1 MNVLKRYI
9 IQGALNQTDD
19 LFEKSQVE
27 LTYSLT
33 LGFLFLYTLMLI
45 HFHSIDTSFALDV
58 VNYTSWAGMFL
69 TFAILKW
76 SKSRFWGAFTFW
88 FIGLCVS
95 TCMVFLSKG
104 EAMIQFGVWHSFSIV
119 LGFLFL
125 GRFLGYLNAI
135 YYITVTLLMTVNNI
149 KGTHWFDIGL
159 DRGNLASN
167 DPISIA
173 IPMVATA
180 YMLGHFLRT
189 RNKAQE
195 LLTTQKK
202 REASQRL
209 QLETKN
215 REITD
220 SIHYANQIQGAILP
234 KDQFMQQLLPKSFVL
249 FLPKDIVSGDFYY
262 VIQQGDYTIFATVDC
277 TGHGVP
283 GAMMSMLGYNG
294 LNAAV
299 KEHGNTDPGTILNE
313 LDAFIQNAL
322 GASDSR
328 DGMDITICAYN
339 PKQHLVKYAGA
350 NNGVLQITN
359 DEIQYHA
366 AQKQPI
372 GKHEGKQPFVTKEI
386 PVLKG
391 DMIYLFSDGYADQFG
406 GPKGKKFKIKAFKSL
421 LHSIYQMPVMNQKE
435 ALKEALYTWMGNQE
449 QVDDVCVMGV
459 RIN

>member
-1 MNVLKRYI
+1 MKRLKRYI
-9 IQGALNQTDD
+9 IQGALDQTDD
-19 LFEKSQVE
+19 LFERSQIE

-45 HFHSIDTSFALDV
+45 HFNNLDTSFEFDL
-58 VNYTSWAGMFL
+58 VNYLSWMGMPTVL
-69 TFAILKW
+69 VVLKFT
-76 SKSRFWGAFTFW
+76 KSHFWGGFTFW
-88 FIGLCVS
+88 IIGLGIS
-95 TCMVFLSKG
+95 TAMVFLSKG
-104 EAMIQFGVWHSFSIV
+104 EAMIQFGAWHSFSIV
-119 LGFLFL
+119 LCFLLL
-125 GRFLGYLNAI
+125 GRGWGYLNAM
-135 YYITVTLLMTVNNI
+135 YYIGITILMLINKM
-149 KGTHWFDIGL
+149 KGWNMFDVGL
-159 DRGNLASN
+159 YRGGLKDT
-167 DPISIA
+167 DPIAVA
-173 IPMVATA
+173 IPMMAIT

-189 RNKAQE
+189 RNKAQN
-195 LLTTQKK
+195 LLTIQKQ

-220 SIHYANQIQGAILP
+220 SIHYANQIQDAILP
-234 KDQFMQQLLPKSFVL
+234 ADPYMHQLLPKSFVL

-299 KEHGNTDPGTILNE
+299 KEHGNTDPGTILNK

-322 GASDSR
+322 GTSDSR

-350 NNGVLQITN
+350 NNGILQITN

-372 GKHEGKQPFVTKEI
+372 GRHEGKQPFVTKEI
-386 PVLKG
+386 PVMNG

-421 LHSIYQMPVMNQKE
+421 LHSIYQMPVANQKE
-435 ALKEALYTWMGNQE
+435 ALKEALYTWMGKQD

-459 RIN
+459 RI